1 MTRLLLALALLVPI
15 SPAMPPAPR
24 AVAPKAARRPE
35 GYTWV
40 ATWYGQAL
48 HGRYTAWHFWGRPG
62 TRFDARGMTCAHPS
76 LPFGTRLKV
85 TRKHRTVEVI
95 VTDRGPLE
103 YTGADLDLSF
113 GAARRLG
120 IVRLGRAVVQA
131 EVMP

>member
-1 MTRLLLALALLVPI
+1 MTRLLLAFALLLQAA
-15 SPAMPPAPR
+15 PAMPPPPR
-24 AVAPKAARRPE
+24 AVAPQEARKAE

-40 ATWYGQAL
+40 ATWYGKAH

-76 LPFGTRLKV
+76 LPFGTRIRV
-85 TRKHRTVEVI
+85 TRKHRTVEVV
-95 VTDRGPLE
+95 VTDRGPLPH
-103 YTGADLDLSF
+103 TGADVDLSF

-131 EVMP
+131 EVIP